1 MSTCCWHNCK
11 VQWPKCHL
19 GLTKFQLGLKFGEMK
34 KRRKRET
41 LFLDDDYSELE
52 TLRCSSSI
60 ILQLKSSQT
69 DWESEDKRH
78 KLKYI
83 PRIYWISFLKK
94 GIGMMERR
102 TFYSIQSD
110 SSTLIYRSS
119 CYWSWWTRL
128 KWSFG
133 EKKDTYINSILW
145 VGWDKMLSNDSS
157 SS

>member
-1 MSTCCWHNCK
+1 
-11 VQWPKCHL
+11 
-19 GLTKFQLGLKFGEMK
+19 MK

-78 KLKYI
+78 KLEYI

-94 GIGMMERR
+94 GIRNDGKKN
-102 TFYSIQSD
+102 FLLYP
-110 SSTLIYRSS
+110 
-119 CYWSWWTRL
+119 
-128 KWSFG
+128 KW
-133 EKKDTYINSILW
+133 
-145 VGWDKMLSNDSS
+145 
-157 SS
+157 